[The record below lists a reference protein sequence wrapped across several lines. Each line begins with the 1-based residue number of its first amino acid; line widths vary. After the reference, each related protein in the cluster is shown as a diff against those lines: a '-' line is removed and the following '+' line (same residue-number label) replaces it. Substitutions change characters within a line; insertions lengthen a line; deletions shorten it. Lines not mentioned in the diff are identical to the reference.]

1 MMVPKSFAR
10 AKALFAHATAAKS
23 VRSKSRLQRDR
34 EREREREK
42 EREDFR
48 FHVSFFFFQLNFAL
62 SPGRR
67 KQKCSSENKR
77 KKLRN
82 LLRNERRC
90 RAAG

>member
-34 EREREREK
+34 EREREK
-42 EREDFR
+42 EREDFH
-48 FHVSFFFFQLNFAL
+48 FQVSLFFFQLNFAL

-82 LLRNERRC
+82 LLRDERRC